1 MPSASVS
8 VQPKRLRA
16 PVFQPVS
23 TPAATPSPTPPA
35 AQPPRGDTTA
45 AQVQPT
51 QLQPPVRA
59 ALTGAVPPPTPA
71 GQVNVPV
78 DADML
83 AVLERL
89 NVLVPAPIETVDP
102 ATARQFPTPADA
114 ANEVARRTN
123 IAGLGEPSQAG
134 MGVAVRDTSIPGPAG
149 PLPVRVYRPQG
160 ATGPLPVIVYFH
172 GGGWVIAD
180 RNVYDGGARGLAK
193 NANAVVM
200 SVEYRRAPE
209 ARFPAAHDDALAAYR
224 WVSQNAASIGG
235 DARRLALAGE
245 SAGGN
250 LAVATAVA
258 ARDARLPAPR
268 HIVAVY
274 PVAQTDTT
282 TPSYAQYALSKP
294 LSRGMIGWFV
304 GYTVRTP
311 ADLQDPRL
319 KLTAANL
326 RGLDPMPLKAGSP
339 SVPVPGWN
347 VQVLD
352 ADGERAAPGQE
363 GSICVR
369 LPLPP
374 GALPTLWNDDERF
387 RSSYLSAFEGYY
399 LTGDG
404 GYVDEDGYLYVMGRT
419 DDVINVA
426 GHRLSTGAIEA
437 VLAQH
442 PAVAECAVIGV
453 ADADTGEA
461 VVAYIVLSPDAA
473 SAEKVVDSVRNHC
486 AERLARFKWPRT
498 VNVVSGLPYSAT
510 GKVAKGRL
518 RAQARRE
525 LLGLK

>member
-1 MPSASVS
+1 MSLQSRAALAALVALAALPAAPPDALRAQAPAAAPAGQTPPA
-8 VQPKRLRA
+8 QPAQPA

-23 TPAATPSPTPPA
+23 TPAVTPSPTPPA

-45 AQVQPT
+45 ARVQPT

-59 ALTGAVPPPTPA
+59 ALTGVVPPPTPA

-123 IAGLGEPSQAG
+123 IAGLGEPSQTG

-224 WVSQNAASIGG
+224 WASQNAASIGG

-326 RGLDPMPLKAGSP
+326 RGLAPVTIVNAEIDVLRDDGAQLEQALRGAGV
-339 SVPVPGWN
+339 SVERRLYPG
-347 VQVLD
+347 VTHEFF
-352 ADGERAAPGQE
+352 GMAP
-363 GSICVR
+363 
-369 LPLPP
+369 
-374 GALPTLWNDDERF
+374 
-387 RSSYLSAFEGYY
+387 
-399 LTGDG
+399 
-404 GYVDEDGYLYVMGRT
+404 
-419 DDVINVA
+419 
-426 GHRLSTGAIEA
+426 
-437 VLAQH
+437 
-442 PAVAECAVIGV
+442 
-453 ADADTGEA
+453 
-461 VVAYIVLSPDAA
+461 VVAKAA
-473 SAEKVVDSVRNHC
+473 QAQQY
-486 AERLARFKWPRT
+486 AGA
-498 VNVVSGLPYSAT
+498 
-510 GKVAKGRL
+510 RL
-518 RAQARRE
+518 RAAFGR
-525 LLGLK
+525 

>member
-1 MPSASVS
+1 MSLQSRAALAALVS
-8 VQPKRLRA
+8 LAALPAALRAQAPAPAGQTPPAPPAPA

-59 ALTGAVPPPTPA
+59 ALTGVVPPPTPA

-149 PLPVRVYRPQG
+149 PLPVRVYQPQG

-224 WVSQNAASIGG
+224 WASQNAASIGG

-326 RGLDPMPLKAGSP
+326 RGLAPVTIVNAEVDVLRDDGAQLEQALRGAGV
-339 SVPVPGWN
+339 SVERRLYPG
-347 VQVLD
+347 VTHEFF
-352 ADGERAAPGQE
+352 GMAP
-363 GSICVR
+363 
-369 LPLPP
+369 
-374 GALPTLWNDDERF
+374 
-387 RSSYLSAFEGYY
+387 
-399 LTGDG
+399 
-404 GYVDEDGYLYVMGRT
+404 
-419 DDVINVA
+419 
-426 GHRLSTGAIEA
+426 
-437 VLAQH
+437 
-442 PAVAECAVIGV
+442 
-453 ADADTGEA
+453 
-461 VVAYIVLSPDAA
+461 VVAKAA
-473 SAEKVVDSVRNHC
+473 QAQQY
-486 AERLARFKWPRT
+486 AGA
-498 VNVVSGLPYSAT
+498 
-510 GKVAKGRL
+510 RL
-518 RAQARRE
+518 RAAFGR
-525 LLGLK
+525 